1 MDFSLSEEQTAIFD
15 MARAF
20 GAAQIAPFARA
31 WEAEGT
37 IPRALWA
44 AAAGLGL
51 GGVYV
56 SETHGGSR
64 LSRLDGTLVFEALAM
79 ACPSVSAFLSVA
91 LRLQQRQAAFLA
103 WEQNPGRSTPGA

>member
-1 MDFSLSEEQTAIFD
+1 MDFSLSEEQTAVFD

-20 GAAQIAPFARA
+20 GAAQIAPHARA

-44 AAAGLGL
+44 EVAALGL

-56 SETHGGSR
+56 SEAHGGSG
-64 LSRLDGTLVFEALAM
+64 LSRLDATLVFEI
-79 ACPSVSAFLSVA
+79 
-91 LRLQQRQAAFLA
+91 
-103 WEQNPGRSTPGA
+103 GRAHV